1 MDGIHLENHT
11 GSAQPVTVKTS
22 VAGVNVPVSNNDGY
36 GLFVQSK
43 GSVTLTNIYD
53 NQGGGYFSPIF
64 VDNTYGT
71 GTVTI
76 TNMTA
81 RFVDDTFGN
90 NAAVMIRSHGAVTIT
105 GIDVQ
110 YSQDR
115 GLVVDN
121 CIESGAG
128 LHHQRDA
135 GGDHQRSLP
144 LAYNAS
150 TAVDILSKGAVKIT
164 NTSANYNYLGDAVIK
179 IKTGGSVTMDTTGA
193 YYNSIYSGDTNG
205 LWIDAG
211 GAVTLKKFNITYNT
225 PGYGLR
231 ISKATTVNMTDVY
244 ITGSSVYGMD
254 VVSSGAITLTYVR
267 VYSNTGY
274 NVSLDN
280 SIGSAGVT
288 INGNAGWGL

>member
-1 MDGIHLENHT
+1 MCLFQIMT
-11 GSAQPVTVKTS
+11 GTGCLSNPRA
-22 VAGVNVPVSNNDGY
+22 VSPS
-36 GLFVQSK
+36 LISTITRAAV
-43 GSVTLTNIYD
+43 
-53 NQGGGYFSPIF
+53 YFSPIF

-121 CIESGAG
+121 CIESGGVCTTSGTPGVTISG
-128 LHHQRDA
+128 LYA
-135 GGDHQRSLP
+135 
-144 LAYNAS
+144 AYNAS

-164 NTSANYNYLGDAVIK
+164 NTSANYNFLGDAVIK
-179 IKTGGSVTMDTTGA
+179 IKTGGSVTMDTTGT
-193 YYNSIYSGDTNG
+193 YYNSIYNGDTNG

-211 GAVTLKKFNITYNT
+211 GAVTL
-225 PGYGLR
+225 
-231 ISKATTVNMTDVY
+231 
-244 ITGSSVYGMD
+244 
-254 VVSSGAITLTYVR
+254 
-267 VYSNTGY
+267 
-274 NVSLDN
+274 
-280 SIGSAGVT
+280 
-288 INGNAGWGL
+288 